1 MSNAVNHVR
10 DATHDILRYQR
21 QSLDAIFS
29 PQRIAVIGATERA
42 GSVGQAV
49 LANLMNNH
57 FGGTVF
63 PINPNRESVLGLTA
77 YPRVT
82 QAPGPIDLAIIA
94 TPAPTVPSLVGDCA
108 AAGVRAAIILS
119 ADFQRRTDDATA
131 LEQEVLAQARRGRM
145 RIIGPN
151 SVGVMRPHTKL
162 NATYARA
169 MAQPGHVGFIS
180 QSGAL
185 GAAILD
191 WSMRVQAGFSAFI
204 SVGTMLDVGWGDL
217 IYYLGDDP
225 RTKSIILYME
235 TIGDAA
241 SFLSAAREVAL
252 TKPIIVLKARHAPAA
267 SFANSQVANSSNSEE
282 VFDAAIR
289 RCGVLRVNTIAE
301 LFYMA
306 EVLDK
311 QPRPKGPA
319 LTILTNAGG
328 PGLLAADA
336 VQANGG
342 KLAPLSAEAKE
353 QLDQLLPAN
362 WSHGNP
368 IDILGDAEPERYAQA
383 ITIAAKDANSNGLL
397 VILTPLALADPTLT
411 AELVIAH
418 AQNLDAPLLASWMGG
433 ADVAAGQALLN
444 RAGIP
449 AFPFP
454 DTAARMFAYMW
465 QYTENL
471 RGLYETP
478 MLPADFAEA
487 SIDQQQANGVI
498 QLARQENRIQLT
510 EAESRNLLAAYGIP
524 VLSPEIEAHGY
535 ELFAGSSINPQFGP
549 VLIFGAGGELGEA
562 VHDRSFALPP
572 LTTTLARRMMEKT
585 RIYPALRAKHELAPA
600 DFAALEQMLVRL
612 SWLVV
617 EQRWIKAIDCR
628 SVIISKETLGVRAA
642 RVKLHET
649 TLPEEHLPKPA
660 IRPYPRQYVT
670 TWTLRNGAPVTI
682 RPIRP
687 EDEPLMVQFHQKL
700 SERTVYLRY
709 FHLITLNQRIAHE
722 RLTRICFIDYD
733 REMVMVVERTS
744 AAGAEREIIGVG
756 RLSKSHGANEA
767 EFAALVSDSYQG
779 QGLGSALMRRLIDIG
794 RAEKFDR
801 ISADILPDNDG
812 MQRVCKKL
820 GMQLRF
826 DPEEGVIRATMDL

>member
-1 MSNAVNHVR
+1 MNNAVNHVR
-10 DATHDILRYQR
+10 DTTHDILRYQR

-57 FGGTVF
+57 FDGVVF

-82 QAPGPIDLAIIA
+82 EAPAPIDLAIIA

-108 AAGVRAAIILS
+108 ARGVRAVIILS
-119 ADFQRRTDDATA
+119 ADFQRRIDDATA

-145 RIIGPN
+145 RILGPN

-204 SVGTMLDVGWGDL
+204 SVGAMLDVGWGDL

-267 SFANSQVANSSNSEE
+267 SFANSQVADSSNSEE

-342 KLAPLSAEAKE
+342 KLAPLSSKTKV
-353 QLDQLLPAN
+353 QLDQILPAN

-368 IDILGDAEPERYAQA
+368 IDILGDAEPERYAQTM
-383 ITIAAKDANSNGLL
+383 TIAAQDANSNGLL

-418 AQNLDAPLLASWMGG
+418 ARDLSVPLLASWMGG

-454 DTAARMFAYMW
+454 DTAARMFVYMW

-487 SIDQQQANGVI
+487 SIDQQQANGII
-498 QLARQENRIQLT
+498 QLARQENRTQLT
-510 EAESRNLLAAYGIP
+510 ETESRNLLAAYGIP
-524 VLSPEIEAHGY
+524 TLPPEIEAQGY

-585 RIYPALRAKHELAPA
+585 RIYQALRAKHELTPA
-600 DFAALEQMLVRL
+600 GFAALEQMLVRL

-617 EQRWIKAIDCR
+617 EQRWIKEIDCS
-628 SVIISKETLGVRAA
+628 SVLISREKLCVRAA
-642 RVKLHET
+642 RVKLHEST
-649 TLPEEHLPKPA
+649 PSEANLPKPA

-670 TWTLRNGAPVTI
+670 TWTLRNGTPVTI

-733 REMVMVVERTS
+733 REMVLVVERRP

-820 GMQLRF
+820 GMSLLF
-826 DPEEGVIRATMDL
+826 DQEEGVIKATLDL

>member
-1 MSNAVNHVR
+1 MNNAVDHVR
-10 DATHDILRYQR
+10 DTAHDILRYPR

-49 LANLMNNH
+49 LANLMKNH
-57 FGGTVF
+57 FGGAVF
-63 PINPNRESVLGLTA
+63 PINPKRERVLGLTA

-94 TPAPTVPSLVGDCA
+94 TPAPTVPSLIEDCA

-119 ADFQRRTDDATA
+119 ADFQRRAGEEATA

-145 RIIGPN
+145 QIIGPN

-191 WSMRVQAGFSAFI
+191 WSMHVQAGFSAFI
-204 SVGTMLDVGWGDL
+204 SVGAMLDVGWGDL

-252 TKPIIVLKARHAPAA
+252 TKPIIVLKARHSPAA
-267 SFANSQVANSSNSEE
+267 SSTGAEPDNGEE

-311 QPRPKGPA
+311 QPRPQGPA

-336 VQANGG
+336 VRANGG
-342 KLAPLSAEAKE
+342 KLAPLSSETKV
-353 QLDQLLPAN
+353 QLDQLLPSN

-383 ITIAAKDANSNGLL
+383 MTIAAQDANSNGLL

-418 AQNLDAPLLASWMGG
+418 ARNLSVPLLASWMGG

-454 DTAARMFAYMW
+454 DTAARMFACMW
-465 QYTENL
+465 QFTENL

-487 SIDQQQANGVI
+487 SIDEKKADDII
-498 QLARQENRIQLT
+498 QVARQENRSRLT
-510 EAESRNLLAAYGIP
+510 ETESRNLLAAYGIP
-524 VLSPEIEAHGY
+524 VLQAEIEVNGY
-535 ELFAGSSINPQFGP
+535 ELFAGSSINSKFGP

-562 VHDRSFALPP
+562 VQDRSFALPP

-585 RIYPALRAKHELAPA
+585 RIYEALRAKHELAPA

-617 EQRWIKAIDCR
+617 EQRWIKEIDCS
-628 SVIISKETLGVRAA
+628 SVLISPEKLCVRAA
-642 RVKLHET
+642 RVKLHEPAQ
-649 TLPEEHLPKPA
+649 PEEDLPKPA

-670 TWTLRNGAPVTI
+670 MWTLRNGTPVTI

-687 EDEPLMVQFHQKL
+687 EDEPLMVQFHQQL

-733 REMVMVVERTS
+733 REMVLVVERRP

-779 QGLGSALMRRLIDIG
+779 QGLGSELMRRLINIA

-820 GMQLRF
+820 GMSLRF
-826 DPEEGVIRATMDL
+826 DPEEGVIKAILDL

>member
-94 TPAPTVPSLVGDCA
+94 TPAPTVTGLVGDCA

-131 LEQEVLAQARRGRM
+131 LEQEVLAQARRGSM

-204 SVGTMLDVGWGDL
+204 SVGAMLDVGWGDL

-267 SFANSQVANSSNSEE
+267 SFANAQVADSSNSEE

-383 ITIAAKDANSNGLL
+383 MTIAAKDVHSNGLL

-411 AELVIAH
+411 AELIIAK
-418 AQNLDAPLLASWMGG
+418 AQALNAPVLASWMGG
-433 ADVAAGQALLN
+433 TDVAAGQALLN

-449 AFPFP
+449 VFLFP

-487 SIDQQQANGVI
+487 SI
-498 QLARQENRIQLT
+498 ENRIQLT
-510 EAESRNLLAAYGIP
+510 ETEARNLLAAYGIP
-524 VLSPEIEAHGY
+524 VLSPEIEAQGY

-549 VLIFGAGGELGEA
+549 VLAFGAGGKLGEA
-562 VHDRSFALPP
+562 IHDRSFALPP

-617 EQRWIKAIDCR
+617 EQRWIKAIDCS
-628 SVIISKETLGVRAA
+628 SVIISKETLSVRAA

-733 REMVMVVERTS
+733 REMVLVVERTP

-767 EFAALVSDSYQG
+767 EFAALVSDTYQG

-826 DPEEGVIRATMDL
+826 DQDEGVIKATMDL

>member
-1 MSNAVNHVR
+1 MNNAVDSVR

-49 LANLMNNH
+49 LANLMNNR
-57 FGGTVF
+57 FGGVVF

-94 TPAPTVPSLVGDCA
+94 TPAPTVPGLVGDCA

-119 ADFQRRTDDATA
+119 ADFQRRVEDATA

-191 WSMRVQAGFSAFI
+191 WSMHVQAGFSAFI

-241 SFLSAAREVAL
+241 AFLSAAREVAL

-267 SFANSQVANSSNSEE
+267 SVAGSQAAEPDNSEE

-328 PGLLAADA
+328 PGLLAAEA
-336 VQANGG
+336 VLANGG
-342 KLAPLSAEAKE
+342 KLAPLSAEAKA
-353 QLDQLLPAN
+353 QLDQLLPSN

-383 ITIAAKDANSNGLL
+383 MTIAAKDVHSNGLL

-411 AELVIAH
+411 AELIIAK
-418 AQNLDAPLLASWMGG
+418 ARTLNAPVLASWMGG

-487 SIDQQQANGVI
+487 SIDQQRADDII

-510 EAESRNLLAAYGIP
+510 ETEARNLLAAYDIP
-524 VLSPEIEAHGY
+524 VLSPEIEAQGY

-549 VLIFGAGGELGEA
+549 ILIFGAGGELGEA
-562 VHDRSFALPP
+562 VQDRSFALPP

-585 RIYPALRAKHELAPA
+585 RIYQALRAQHELTPA

-617 EQRWIKAIDCR
+617 EQRWIKEVACN
-628 SVIISKETLGVRAA
+628 SVLFSKEKLGVRVA
-642 RVKLHET
+642 RVKLHE
-649 TLPEEHLPKPA
+649 PAQSEEHLPKPA

-670 TWTLRNGAPVTI
+670 PWTLRNGTPVTI

-733 REMVMVVERTS
+733 REMVLVVERRP
-744 AAGAEREIIGVG
+744 AAGVEREIIGVG

-767 EFAALVSDSYQG
+767 EFAVLVSDSYQG
-779 QGLGSALMRRLIDIG
+779 QGLGSELMRRLIDIG
-794 RAEKFDR
+794 RAEKFDG
-801 ISADILPDNDG
+801 ISADILPDNDD

-820 GMQLRF
+820 GMSLRF
-826 DPEEGVIRATMDL
+826 DQDEGVIKATMAL

>member
-1 MSNAVNHVR
+1 MNNAVDSVR

-49 LANLMNNH
+49 LANLMNNR
-57 FGGTVF
+57 FGGVVF

-94 TPAPTVPSLVGDCA
+94 TPAPTVPGLVGDCA

-119 ADFQRRTDDATA
+119 ADFQRRVEDATA

-191 WSMRVQAGFSAFI
+191 WSMHVQAGFSAFI

-241 SFLSAAREVAL
+241 AFLSAAREVAL

-267 SFANSQVANSSNSEE
+267 SVAGSQAAEPDNSEE

-328 PGLLAADA
+328 PGLLAAEA
-336 VQANGG
+336 VLANGG
-342 KLAPLSAEAKE
+342 KLAPLSAEAKA
-353 QLDQLLPAN
+353 QLDQLLPSN

-383 ITIAAKDANSNGLL
+383 MTIAAKDVHSNGLL

-411 AELVIAH
+411 AELIIAK
-418 AQNLDAPLLASWMGG
+418 ARTLNAPVLASWMGG

-487 SIDQQQANGVI
+487 SIDQQRADDII

-524 VLSPEIEAHGY
+524 VLSPEIGAQGY
-535 ELFAGSSINPQFGP
+535 ELFAGSSSNPQFGP

-562 VHDRSFALPP
+562 VQDRSFALPP

-585 RIYPALRAKHELAPA
+585 RIYQALRAQHELTPA

-617 EQRWIKAIDCR
+617 EQRWIKEVACN
-628 SVIISKETLGVRAA
+628 SVLFSKEKLGVRVA
-642 RVKLHET
+642 RVKLHE
-649 TLPEEHLPKPA
+649 PAQSEEHLPKPA

-670 TWTLRNGAPVTI
+670 PWTLRNGTPVTI

-733 REMVMVVERTS
+733 REMVLVVERRP
-744 AAGAEREIIGVG
+744 AAGVEREIIGVG

-767 EFAALVSDSYQG
+767 EFAVLVSDSYQG
-779 QGLGSALMRRLIDIG
+779 QGLGSELMRRLIDIG
-794 RAEKFDR
+794 RAEKFDG
-801 ISADILPDNDG
+801 ISADILPDNDD

-820 GMQLRF
+820 GMSLRF
-826 DPEEGVIRATMDL
+826 DQDEGVIKATMAL

>member
-1 MSNAVNHVR
+1 
-10 DATHDILRYQR
+10 
-21 QSLDAIFS
+21 
-29 PQRIAVIGATERA
+29 
-42 GSVGQAV
+42 
-49 LANLMNNH
+49 
-57 FGGTVF
+57 
-63 PINPNRESVLGLTA
+63 
-77 YPRVT
+77 
-82 QAPGPIDLAIIA
+82 
-94 TPAPTVPSLVGDCA
+94 
-108 AAGVRAAIILS
+108 
-119 ADFQRRTDDATA
+119 
-131 LEQEVLAQARRGRM
+131 
-145 RIIGPN
+145 
-151 SVGVMRPHTKL
+151 
-162 NATYARA
+162 
-169 MAQPGHVGFIS
+169 
-180 QSGAL
+180 
-185 GAAILD
+185 
-191 WSMRVQAGFSAFI
+191 
-204 SVGTMLDVGWGDL
+204 
-217 IYYLGDDP
+217 
-225 RTKSIILYME
+225 
-235 TIGDAA
+235 
-241 SFLSAAREVAL
+241 
-252 TKPIIVLKARHAPAA
+252 
-267 SFANSQVANSSNSEE
+267 
-282 VFDAAIR
+282 
-289 RCGVLRVNTIAE
+289 
-301 LFYMA
+301 
-306 EVLDK
+306 
-311 QPRPKGPA
+311 
-319 LTILTNAGG
+319 
-328 PGLLAADA
+328 
-336 VQANGG
+336 
-342 KLAPLSAEAKE
+342 
-353 QLDQLLPAN
+353 
-362 WSHGNP
+362 GNP

-383 ITIAAKDANSNGLL
+383 MTIAAQNANSNGLL

-418 AQNLDAPLLASWMGG
+418 AQNLNTPLLASWMGG

-487 SIDQQQANGVI
+487 SIDQKKAGDII
-498 QLARQENRIQLT
+498 QLARQENRTQLT
-510 EAESRNLLAAYGIP
+510 GTEARNLLATYDIP
-524 VLSPEIEAHGY
+524 VLSPVIEAQGY

-549 VLIFGAGGELGEA
+549 VLAFGAGGKLGEA
-562 VHDRSFALPP
+562 IHDRSFALPP

-617 EQRWIKAIDCR
+617 EQRWINEIECS
-628 SVIISKETLGVRAA
+628 SVIFSKETLGVRAA

-660 IRPYPRQYVT
+660 IRPYPRQYVS

-733 REMVMVVERTS
+733 REMVLVVERTP

-767 EFAALVSDSYQG
+767 EFAALVSDTYQG

-826 DPEEGVIRATMDL
+826 DQDEGVIKATMDL